1 MMKSGMA
8 RVFGVDLKAVPYCIG
23 VALLLAGMQVATALA
38 ADTGAPDA
46 ARGQRL
52 YERHCGACHAP
63 GIHYRRDTLPVSR
76 DELVALVDLFRRQ
89 AGLAWTPE
97 EINDVVEYLN
107 RTRYHFPPK

>member
-1 MMKSGMA
+1 MKSVMA
-8 RVFGVDLKAVPYCIG
+8 WAPEVAWKPVRYCTG
-23 VALLLAGMQVATALA
+23 FALLLAGMQVATALA